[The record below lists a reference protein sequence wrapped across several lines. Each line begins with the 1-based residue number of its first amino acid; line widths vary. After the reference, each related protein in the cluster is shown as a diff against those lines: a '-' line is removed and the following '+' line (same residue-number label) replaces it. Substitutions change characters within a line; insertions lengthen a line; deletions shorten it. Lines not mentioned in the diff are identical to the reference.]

1 MVTND
6 AKFKQ
11 LTLDMRGKLT
21 KNLRTLLFNI
31 TLNDWSNLIKIC
43 KADENFDEVYV
54 ERFQSYLDAIY
65 LFDASTDLN
74 KNNVSEPFDILDVD
88 NCQALDNNA
97 ICYKHIDYV
106 VNKDA
111 KTFADIFTFVE
122 ANENIQSNL
131 KSNSCYFNII
141 LSTYK

>member
-1 MVTND
+1 M
-6 AKFKQ
+6 
-11 LTLDMRGKLT
+11 
-21 KNLRTLLFNI
+21 LFNN
-31 TLNDWSNLIKIC
+31 TLTDWNNLITTC
-43 KADENFDEVYV
+43 RADENFEVAYST
-54 ERFQSYLDAIY
+54 RFFSYLTAIY

-106 VNKDA
+106 LNKEA
-111 KTFADIFTFVE
+111 KNFADIFTFVE
-122 ANENIQSNL
+122 ANENIESNL

-141 LSTYK
+141 LSTYKEPWKEL